1 MRTAKIDQTFSTIVN
16 QIVAGSIANIA
27 NGFLIDAQSRGLSP
41 HTLRDYSNEINAFLK
56 WADSQGIVMLDEL
69 TTDVIR
75 KYLLSLQERRNPG
88 GQFAGYRVIRT
99 LTYWW
104 ERETDDDYR
113 SPIRKV
119 KPPKVNQQPLPGV
132 KPDAIQALLD
142 ACLGDNQIRDRTI
155 ILFLADTGVRASE
168 FCDLTMADIDLMS
181 GAAII
186 RKGKGGKHRVV
197 YIGQRSRRELR
208 KYLKHRT
215 RMEQDAPLFA
225 TQEEGKLTYSGLRQI
240 IRRRAAQAG
249 IDEPGLHDFRRF
261 FALNMLRNGADLI
274 SLSRL
279 MGHSGISV
287 LQRYLAQV
295 EDDLQ
300 LVHLRASP
308 VDQLPK

>member
-1 MRTAKIDQTFSTIVN
+1 MRTTKIDQTFSNIVN

-41 HTLRDYSNEINAFLK
+41 HTLRDYSNEIKALLK
-56 WADSQGIVMLDEL
+56 WTDAQGITMLDEL
-69 TTDVIR
+69 TADNIR

-99 LTYWW
+99 FTYWW
-104 ERETDDDYR
+104 ERETDGDYR

-119 KPPKVNQQPLPGV
+119 KPPKVNPQPLPGV
-132 KPDAIQALLD
+132 KIDAIQELLE
-142 ACLGDNQIRDRTI
+142 ACRGDNQTRDRSI

-168 FCDLTMADIDLMS
+168 LCDLTMADVDLMT
-181 GAAII
+181 GAAIV
-186 RKGKGGKHRVV
+186 RNGKGGKHRVV

-208 KYLKHRT
+208 KYLKLRT
-215 RMEQDAPLFA
+215 RMEPDAALFA

-249 IDEPGLHDFRRF
+249 IVEPGLHDFRRF
-261 FALNMLRNGADLI
+261 FALSMLRNGADLI

-279 MGHSGISV
+279 MGHSGITV

-300 LVHLRASP
+300 QVHLKAGP
-308 VDQLPK
+308 MNQLPK

>member
-1 MRTAKIDQTFSTIVN
+1 MRTAKTDQTFSKIVN

-41 HTLRDYSNEINAFLK
+41 NTLRDYSNEITALLK
-56 WADSQGIVMLDEL
+56 WADQQGVVMLDAL
-69 TTDVIR
+69 TADVIR

-99 LTYWW
+99 FTYWW
-104 ERETDDDYR
+104 ERETDGDYR

-132 KPDAIQALLD
+132 KMDAIQSMLD
-142 ACLGDNQIRDRTI
+142 ACKGENQNRDRAI

-168 FCDLTMADIDLMS
+168 FCDLTMDDIDLMT
-181 GAAII
+181 GAVII

-208 KYLKHRT
+208 KYLKLRK
-215 RMEQDAPLFA
+215 RMEPDAPLFA
-225 TQEEGKLTYSGLRQI
+225 TREEGKLTYSGLRQI
-240 IRRRAAQAG
+240 IRRRAIQAG

-261 FALNMLRNGADLI
+261 FALSMLRNGADLI

-279 MGHSGISV
+279 MGHSGIAV

-300 LVHLRASP
+300 QVHLRASP
-308 VDQLPK
+308 MNQLPK